1 MSTRDVRQAWAR
13 VGDELTGLGLKLKL
27 HAEQEFTEDDLRE
40 SEDALERLGE
50 ALDAAVE
57 AVQHAA
63 EDPAVREDLIETGR
77 RLVVAMSVTM
87 DEATRPLRDR
97 SLIG

>member
-27 HAEQEFTEDDLRE
+27 HAEQEFSDDDLRE
-40 SEDALERLGE
+40 SEAALERLGE

-57 AVQHAA
+57 AVQNAA
-63 EDPAVREDLIETGR
+63 EDPAVREDLVETGR

-97 SLIG
+97 T